1 MRALLQR
8 VKKASVSVHGSV
20 IGKIDLGLT
29 VFLGVREGDDE
40 AAARYLA
47 DRVVNLRI
55 FEDLEGKTN
64 LSLLDVKG
72 AVLAISQ
79 FTLYA
84 DCTRGR
90 RPGFSYAGKPETAEP
105 LYRRFVQLLHSY
117 QIKVQEGEFGADM
130 LVELQNAGPFTIWL
144 DSDDKRRED

>member
-1 MRALLQR
+1 MRVLLQR
-8 VKKASVSVHGSV
+8 VKKASVTVHGNL

-40 AAARYLA
+40 AVARYLA

-55 FEDLEGKTN
+55 FEDAGGKTN

-72 AVLAISQ
+72 AVLAVSQ

-90 RPGFSYAGKPETAEP
+90 RPGFSYAGKPEMAEA
-105 LYRRFVQLLHSY
+105 LYHRFVEFLRSY
-117 QIKVQEGEFGADM
+117 QIDVQEGEFGADM
-130 LVELQNAGPFTIWL
+130 LVELHNAGPFTIWL
-144 DSDDKRRED
+144 DSDDKRREE